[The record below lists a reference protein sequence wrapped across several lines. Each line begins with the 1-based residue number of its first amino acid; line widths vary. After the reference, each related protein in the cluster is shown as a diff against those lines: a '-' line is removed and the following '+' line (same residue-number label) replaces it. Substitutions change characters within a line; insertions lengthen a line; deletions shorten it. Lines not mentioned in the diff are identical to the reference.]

1 MSQEQQS
8 IDAVCIAARDL
19 LVMLQSDDHAY
30 IHDEDL
36 RAIWYSILQSVMILS
51 KALPPASVAQLISAL
66 PLSEPGTTTY
76 RDGQPLPRPNRR
88 VALAAAEILGPDGC
102 QLLYHFAVLV
112 TKLS

>member
-1 MSQEQQS
+1 MSQDQQS

-19 LVMLQSDDHAY
+19 LDMLQNEDHAF
-30 IHDEDL
+30 IPDEDL
-36 RAIWYSILQSVMILS
+36 HEIWASVLQSVVILS
-51 KALPPASVAQLISAL
+51 KALPPASIGQLIAAL
-66 PLSEPGTTTY
+66 PLSEPGVTTY

-88 VALAAAEILGPDGC
+88 VALATAESLGPERC